1 MNITKK
7 ETDTDIENKPVVT
20 TGAGG
25 NMGAAEQEAQA
36 TGFKMDS
43 RVYRATWGIQPIF
56 CSSCKWKVPFKTVL
70 KIKKYF

>member
-1 MNITKK
+1 
-7 ETDTDIENKPVVT
+7 
-20 TGAGG
+20 
-25 NMGAAEQEAQA
+25 MGAAEQEAQA